1 MGELIKIADFLGKK
15 YFCEYIW
22 ALDVSAHMISKD
34 WEYVKSLEDSHGYQK
49 FFDYDLTDSQR

>member
-22 ALDVSAHMISKD
+22 ALDATTHMISKD
-34 WEYVKSLEDSHGYQK
+34 WEYVRNLEDCHGYQK
-49 FFDYDLTDSQR
+49 FSDQNLTDTQL